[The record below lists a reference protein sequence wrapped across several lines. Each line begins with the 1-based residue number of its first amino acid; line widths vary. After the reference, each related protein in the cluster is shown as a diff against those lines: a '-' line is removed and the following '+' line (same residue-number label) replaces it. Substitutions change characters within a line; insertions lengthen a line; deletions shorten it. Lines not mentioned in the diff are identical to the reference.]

1 MLEADVGPHFD
12 EWELGRTVFVL
23 DAVPVSAQLRP
34 SQCHSI
40 SKTSLW
46 RLFAEVAENPR
57 PKIPA
62 FLQNMETELPSI
74 NLSDAEREILLSY
87 AYCLGAEVVENADE
101 VVGFFRKYADAGH
114 AFAQTTLGNMY
125 LAGHWVEKDEAQAIR
140 WLRKSA
146 EQGDPEAQYQIGN
159 LYRTGEGLEK
169 NEAEAAKWL
178 TKPSDQ
184 AEIEE

>member
-1 MLEADVGPHFD
+1 
-12 EWELGRTVFVL
+12 
-23 DAVPVSAQLRP
+23 
-34 SQCHSI
+34 
-40 SKTSLW
+40 
-46 RLFAEVAENPR
+46 
-57 PKIPA
+57 
-62 FLQNMETELPSI
+62 
-74 NLSDAEREILLSY
+74 
-87 AYCLGAEVVENADE
+87 
-101 VVGFFRKYADAGH
+101 
-114 AFAQTTLGNMY
+114 MY